1 MVPITHKQY
10 LTSMWCTKTTLNWL
24 AIRNIT
30 KNFIYHT
37 PIFNRWK
44 RGTLQLSLLSLVS
57 GGGPSPCAFSHLL
70 LQRSAVQLP
79 KPKTKKVATKPS
91 SASLELRRGTGSSM
105 FCFFV
110 ETRLHRRK
118 LKAAATVD
126 GSSAKPRASIDINS
140 ILVREHAYLTT
151 VSRKRMSWITAW
163 SICQRLS
170 LWPTREQNRPIRK
183 RVSCM

>member
-1 MVPITHKQY
+1 MEERDTPTEFAIT
-10 LTSMWCTKTTLNWL
+10 CV
-24 AIRNIT
+24 R
-30 KNFIYHT
+30 
-37 PIFNRWK
+37 
-44 RGTLQLSLLSLVS
+44 
-57 GGGPSPCAFSHLL
+57 PSPCAFSHLL

-91 SASLELRRGTGSSM
+91 SASLELRKGTGSSM

-183 RVSCM
+183 RVSCI

>member
-1 MVPITHKQY
+1 MKDGSNHPQAIPDIDVVHEDDFELAGNKKHADFQQMEERDTPTEFAITCVRRWAQP
-10 LTSMWCTKTTLNWL
+10 LRFQPS
-24 AIRNIT
+24 IT
-30 KNFIYHT
+30 
-37 PIFNRWK
+37 
-44 RGTLQLSLLSLVS
+44 
-57 GGGPSPCAFSHLL
+57 
-70 LQRSAVQLP
+70 AVQLP

-151 VSRKRMSWITAW
+151 VSQKRMSWITAW

-183 RVSCM
+183 RVSCI